1 MSPRNFRPSHQVR
14 GQRRK
19 LVWSTLDQNV
29 TIAAGSWTNVNLLA
43 PLSVA
48 GSSLLGITIM
58 RSIVTLNIN
67 TSIAIGDALAVGLIV
82 CRVNE
87 IGAAVAGSVDPAQ
100 LENDWLWLDKYYGS
114 TGTSMDT
121 LPGDMAIDTKAK
133 RKMQE
138 LNQAYALSMRNSVGV
153 AKTISFFSR
162 VLVALP

>member
-1 MSPRNFRPSHQVR
+1 MPSRNFRPSHQVR

-29 TIAAGSWTNVNLLA
+29 TIPAGSWTNVNLLA

-48 GSSLLGITIM
+48 GASLLGVTIM
-58 RSIVTLNIN
+58 RTILSFNVSTA
-67 TSIAIGDALAVGLIV
+67 IAIGDSLAVGLVV

-100 LENDWLWLDKYYGS
+100 LENDWVWLTKYYGS
-114 TGTSMDT
+114 TGTSINT
-121 LPGDMAIDTKAK
+121 LPGDMAVDTKAK

-153 AKTISFFSR
+153 AKTIEFFSR
-162 VLVALP
+162 VLIALP